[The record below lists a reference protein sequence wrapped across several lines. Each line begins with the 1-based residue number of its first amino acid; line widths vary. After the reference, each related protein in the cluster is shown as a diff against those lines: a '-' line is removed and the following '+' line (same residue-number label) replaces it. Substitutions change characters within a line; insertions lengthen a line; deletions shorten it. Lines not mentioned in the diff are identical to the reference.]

1 MAKMVIRRFGVFS
14 AAKIY
19 AVVLAGIG
27 IIVGIIYGLFFIIFG
42 AAMMAGSGHNS
53 GAAGASTLVIGLVMM
68 IVIPIFYG
76 VLGFILGAIGALI
89 YNTAAGIIGGLELE
103 LDNADTGYSAP
114 PPPQY
119 GANQYQP
126 GQQQYPY

>member
-1 MAKMVIRRFGVFS
+1 MVIRRFGVFS

-19 AVVLAGIG
+19 AVVMAGVGLVIG
-27 IIVGIIYGLFFIIFG
+27 VPFGLIMMIFG
-42 AAMMAGSGHNS
+42 AAMMTGGRDSAMGGGFSIVAG
-53 GAAGASTLVIGLVMM
+53 LFYMIGL
-68 IVIPIFYG
+68 PIIEGIF
-76 VLGFILGAIGALI
+76 GFIIGAIGALI
-89 YNTAAGIIGGLELE
+89 YNVAAGIIGGLEIELE
-103 LDNADTGYSAP
+103 NADLSYTQP